1 MTAIGHSLPSIAWT
15 SLLMILVYYVFS
27 VVGTMLFAEV
37 FPDWFGSIPKTMYTL
52 FQIMTLE
59 GWSIIGLVLLIL
71 NLSGVLSDP
80 EFPTWVFFIPF
91 VVMSAFIVLN
101 IVVGIVVNSISEV
114 TTELDSIRQRKKNEK
129 QQIDTRKKLI
139 LKTKEEE
146 KLVKNWKIYLELI
159 GKNGITKMVLR
170 KTLPIINA
178 KLSKLLSDV
187 CDFDIEVAINNKN
200 EVMFHLIKDGVIS
213 DLYSGSGFEKTAAA
227 LALRSVL
234 ADMSTMPRMNGVV
247 WDEIFGRVAKEN
259 YDNIKSLCHKIA
271 ESYDYVFTISHNDEI
286 KEWCN
291 DTVLVKKENNI
302 SRVILG

>member
-1 MTAIGHSLPSIAWT
+1 M
-15 SLLMILVYYVFS
+15 
-27 VVGTMLFAEV
+27 
-37 FPDWFGSIPKTMYTL
+37 
-52 FQIMTLE
+52 
-59 GWSIIGLVLLIL
+59 
-71 NLSGVLSDP
+71 
-80 EFPTWVFFIPF
+80 
-91 VVMSAFIVLN
+91 
-101 IVVGIVVNSISEV
+101 
-114 TTELDSIRQRKKNEK
+114 
-129 QQIDTRKKLI
+129 
-139 LKTKEEE
+139 
-146 KLVKNWKIYLELI
+146 
-159 GKNGITKMVLR
+159 
-170 KTLPIINA
+170 
-178 KLSKLLSDV
+178 